1 MLSIAKS
8 PTIPVY
14 FKSIFLCLSFPYSNF
29 GYMGI
34 PKCPL
39 CENDSTHFFI
49 YLKRDYFRCNGCN
62 SIFVDPDNL
71 LGYENEKERYLEH
84 NNDVF
89 DPGYRNFVRP
99 LVDVVIS
106 EFTPQHLGLDFG
118 AGPGPVI
125 SQMLKEKAYNIVQY
139 DPFFCNN
146 IDLLTTQYDYIVCCE
161 VIEHFNKPSK
171 EFAQLR
177 SMLKPGGELICMT
190 DIYTEDVNFLKWY
203 YKNDPTH
210 VFFYHQ
216 RALEYI
222 ADKFGFSSLDV
233 NGRRIRFKA

>member
-1 MLSIAKS
+1 
-8 PTIPVY
+8 
-14 FKSIFLCLSFPYSNF
+14 
-29 GYMGI
+29 MGI

-49 YLKRDYFRCNGCN
+49 YRKRTYFRCNGCN

-106 EFTPQHLGLDFG
+106 EFTPQHFGLDFG

-146 IDLLTTQYDYIVCCE
+146 IDLLTSQYDYIVCCE
-161 VIEHFNKPSK
+161 VIEHFHDPAK
-171 EFAQLR
+171 EFSSLK
-177 SMLKPGGELICMT
+177 SMLNHGGKLILKT
-190 DIYTEDVNFLKWY
+190 DILKPNTDFKQWY
-203 YKNDPTH
+203 YKNDATH
-210 VFFYHQ
+210 VFFYS
-216 RALEYI
+216 LKSFDFI
-222 ADKFGFSSLDV
+222 VKKFGFSQITIDDRL
-233 NGRRIRFKA
+233 IIIEL